1 MSPSLAGK
9 ATPQKGGHRNATRT
23 PVFGTKKIRVF
34 PAAFLSAWPPETA
47 AMKLFAALL
56 ALCVAQ
62 SHQTE
67 ASADDFSEPEVLME
81 KIGFHSGKIGIF
93 AQVGSAEVWPE
104 LAQCVS
110 NVLEASDD
118 SIGVHIDY
126 VEASA
131 PTKAAMHQL
140 WGYLRGK
147 HGFVNL
153 LLTKSKS
160 KGMDMGHF
168 VSQLYTAQK
177 KGLQYDL
184 MLKIHTDS
192 HPDLRKLAMEALCGT
207 KFQVRSAL
215 HNFEAHG
222 KLNLIAPAGT
232 TMTRRTK
239 TANLAPALSER
250 LFGGRAEVGGAPM
263 YSTKQATKLLLKE
276 MGANIDISED
286 QLTSIGGNMYWAR
299 FNSVPFP
306 NLAAS
311 AATIWP
317 KLEGIETELGN
328 FAVSSMRG
336 AGYYVGELPMAPKVM
351 AIYFPQYHQFP
362 ENDAFHGE
370 GFTEWTHLKP
380 FVDEANELRKPLA
393 AEMGGLDYYDLTD
406 RKVRKHQADLAKQY
420 GVHGFMFYHYWF
432 SGQGVK
438 NSSVM
443 WKIPHMMLQD
453 GQPDMPFFFSWANR
467 RWERGYGEHA
477 TGEVL
482 IDQDYSN
489 ESGWKEHFEYL
500 LPYFQHRLYKKV
512 DNKPI
517 FAIYFPQEIGDKL
530 GPMMNN
536 WHQLAKQNGFNGI
549 YFLRTVSGA
558 GGPQFMPSLFDASFH
573 FMAVC
578 ERCGRPASGED
589 KDFVT
594 TWPQYWGATT
604 GFDNRVRGCSQRYRA
619 SPEEF
624 KVALQQ
630 SFSNMS
636 HHPARRINENLYFVA
651 AWNEWNE
658 QGVLEPDAIHA
669 FAYLQALQHAA
680 ETIGAADPTSE
691 DLLAVAAPV
700 KKQRPMT
707 SLLEVKSIE
716 VKPDLAWGHGTGPK
730 KWDETRRDRKVDPK
744 ENPEPQVTL
753 GGDAKRPIDDRA
765 YRKTRSY
772 YYRSSKDD
780 GKSSIRARGR
790 DYRRNKRGD
799 KGGRNGRDDVTIA
812 VEVAMMVTEVTMT
825 TAEVAM
831 MLAELAEV
839 TTAVEVAMTGATAHG
854 TMIVVEVAMTGATAR
869 GTMIDVGVVMMV
881 AEVMTVVEAAE
892 VPTTVAV
899 AEVTMTVVG
908 AAEVTTTVAVAEV
921 TTTVVVVEMTMA
933 GQVVMTTVET
943 AVATAEEMVAA
954 ATAVATEEMVAAA
967 TAVAMVEATEVA
979 MEVVMMTIR
988 RSQVTG
994 TGSTCLFE
1002 ACFCRGGAV
1011 KQRCTKQSRPLGIR
1025 TSRKGNVPRE
1035 GHKLIFRAQVSSTC
1049 LLLVAVE
1056 APLNKALHCRR

>member
-1 MSPSLAGK
+1 MSFKEGWVGLGISPMIRMTSRFYGHDGRVSFLALSL
-9 ATPQKGGHRNATRT
+9 R
-23 PVFGTKKIRVF
+23 
-34 PAAFLSAWPPETA
+34 LSAWEREETA
-47 AMKLFAALL
+47 AMKLFTALL

-67 ASADDFSEPEVLME
+67 ASADDFTEPEVLME

-276 MGANIDISED
+276 MGANIDIAED

-311 AATIWP
+311 ASTIWP

-328 FAVSSMRG
+328 FAVSSIRG

-362 ENDAFHGE
+362 ENDEFHGE

-393 AEMGGLDYYDLTD
+393 AELGGLDYYDLTD

-691 DLLAVAAPV
+691 DLLSVAAPV

-707 SLLEVKSIE
+707 SLLEMKSIE
-716 VKPDLAWGHGTGPK
+716 VRPDLAWGHGTGPK

-753 GGDAKRPIDDRA
+753 GGDAKRPIDDRLTTTEA
-765 YRKTRSY
+765 QRTMA
-772 YYRSSKDD
+772 
-780 GKSSIRARGR
+780 RAASAHVEETTATTSAETKEAAMAGMMLMIAHVP
-790 DYRRNKRGD
+790 DVEIVETTVAE
-799 KGGRNGRDDVTIA
+799 VTIA
-812 VEVAMMVTEVTMT
+812 VEVAMMVAEVTTT

-831 MLAELAEV
+831 MLAEV

-854 TMIVVEVAMTGATAR
+854 TMIVVEVVMMVAEEVTTAAEVATTVAVAMIVATAR
-869 GTMIDVGVVMMV
+869 GTMIDVEVAMMVAEVTTAVEVAMTEAAARETMIDVGVVMMV

-892 VPTTVAV
+892 VTTTVAV
-899 AEVTMTVVG
+899 AEVTMTVV
-908 AAEVTTTVAVAEV
+908 
-921 TTTVVVVEMTMA
+921 
-933 GQVVMTTVET
+933 
-943 AVATAEEMVAA
+943 
-954 ATAVATEEMVAAA
+954 
-967 TAVAMVEATEVA
+967 EAQPGDWDWEY
-979 MEVVMMTIR
+979 
-988 RSQVTG
+988 
-994 TGSTCLFE
+994 
-1002 ACFCRGGAV
+1002 
-1011 KQRCTKQSRPLGIR
+1011 
-1025 TSRKGNVPRE
+1025 VP
-1035 GHKLIFRAQVSSTC
+1035 I
-1049 LLLVAVE
+1049 
-1056 APLNKALHCRR
+1056 

>member
-1 MSPSLAGK
+1 MFLFHRLLNLTTMMYNEKDQLTVCDFLVPKEQRERQLQRSRELAAGAAAPQVDPCVHDASSRQTQVRPEPQDQGDQRSK
-9 ATPQKGGHRNATRT
+9 GTPAPQPESTERSREQLATEEESEVSEVTESGAEPTTHN
-23 PVFGTKKIRVF
+23 
-34 PAAFLSAWPPETA
+34 FLQAVWKS
-47 AMKLFAALL
+47 ALL
-56 ALCVAQ
+56 FGWIRFCSCGNGSHEALRRTSCVALLSQ
-62 SHQTE
+62 S
-67 ASADDFSEPEVLME
+67 LGE

-104 LAQCVS
+104 LAQCVA

-276 MGANIDISED
+276 MGANIDVSED

-311 AATIWP
+311 ASTIWP

-328 FAVSSMRG
+328 FAVSSLRG
-336 AGYYVGELPMAPKVM
+336 AGYFVGELPMAPKVM

-362 ENDAFHGE
+362 ENDEFHGE

-393 AEMGGLDYYDLTD
+393 AELGGLDYYDLTD

-438 NSSVM
+438 NASVM

-691 DLLAVAAPV
+691 DLLAIAAPV
-700 KKQRPMT
+700 KKQRPARTAT
-707 SLLEVKSIE
+707 SLLEVRSIE

-780 GKSSIRARGR
+780 GKSSVRARGR
-790 DYRRNKRGD
+790 DYRRNKSGD
-799 KGGRNGRDDVTIA
+799 KGGRNGRDDVDDRSRA
-812 VEVAMMVTEVTMT
+812 
-825 TAEVAM
+825 
-831 MLAELAEV
+831 
-839 TTAVEVAMTGATAHG
+839 GRRD
-854 TMIVVEVAMTGATAR
+854 R
-869 GTMIDVGVVMMV
+869 GDDGHR
-881 AEVMTVVEAAE
+881 
-892 VPTTVAV
+892 
-899 AEVTMTVVG
+899 G
-908 AAEVTTTVAVAEV
+908 DD
-921 TTTVVVVEMTMA
+921 
-933 GQVVMTTVET
+933 
-943 AVATAEEMVAA
+943 
-954 ATAVATEEMVAAA
+954 
-967 TAVAMVEATEVA
+967 
-979 MEVVMMTIR
+979 R
-988 RSQVTG
+988 
-994 TGSTCLFE
+994 
-1002 ACFCRGGAV
+1002 RGGRDDGRRGDDDHRGGRDDARRGDDDRRGGRDDV
-1011 KQRCTKQSRPLGIR
+1011 RRGDDRGNSTRDDDRRGGRDDGRRGDDRGNSTRDDDRRGGRDDGRRGDDRRGGSRGDDD
-1025 TSRKGNVPRE
+1025 
-1035 GHKLIFRAQVSSTC
+1035 
-1049 LLLVAVE
+1049 
-1056 APLNKALHCRR
+1056 RRGGRGDDDRRGGGR